1 MRLEIRSSSD
11 PVNSKGENENT
22 PTGDKYNF
30 SIEILT
36 DLLQIKEV
44 TTLPPLFDYLKY
56 KVQIF
61 AH

>member
-36 DLLQIKEV
+36 DLL
-44 TTLPPLFDYLKY
+44 
-56 KVQIF
+56 
-61 AH
+61 